1 MFLFIAEVKKMAKEY
16 YNSNTSHVLIY
27 PLPYTFQ
34 ILVIIIQIH
43 LMFLFIAESKLKE
56 MENSKFK
63 YISCSYLSYSLPISY
78 YYVNNP
84 NTSHVLIYL
93 RIFSILVSFVPIQ
106 IHLMF
111 LFICFRMAQLRK
123 QLVYSNTSHVLIYL
137 KQVPA
142 L

>member
-1 MFLFIAEVKKMAKEY
+1 MFLFIICGTEHLGDI

-27 PLPYTFQ
+27 PTSPARYPAIKLHSNTSHVLIYR
-34 ILVIIIQIH
+34 L
-43 LMFLFIAESKLKE
+43 LSFLCPTLAR
-56 MENSKFK
+56 KFK

-111 LFICFRMAQLRK
+111 LFILEYFLYWCLLFQFK
-123 QLVYSNTSHVLIYL
+123 YISCSYL
-137 KQVPA
+137 SVFGWHS
-142 L
+142 

>member
-63 YISCSYLSYSLPISY
+63 YISCSYLSFAGRNIWE
-78 YYVNNP
+78 
-84 NTSHVLIYL
+84 T
-93 RIFSILVSFVPIQ
+93 FTIQ

-111 LFICFRMAQLRK
+111 LFILHPRQDTLPRK
-123 QLVYSNTSHVLIYL
+123 EIQIHLMFLFIV
-137 KQVPA
+137 
-142 L
+142 